1 MPPCSPK
8 VEMHFSFFWNGQKRE
23 MYLKFWDRGS
33 INLALVNNIVLWALY
48 CYKTCEALI
57 LCPVLLPAKNYYK

>member
-1 MPPCSPK
+1 MPPYSPK

-33 INLALVNNIVLWALY
+33 INLALVNNIVLWAL
-48 CYKTCEALI
+48 I
-57 LCPVLLPAKNYYK
+57 LL